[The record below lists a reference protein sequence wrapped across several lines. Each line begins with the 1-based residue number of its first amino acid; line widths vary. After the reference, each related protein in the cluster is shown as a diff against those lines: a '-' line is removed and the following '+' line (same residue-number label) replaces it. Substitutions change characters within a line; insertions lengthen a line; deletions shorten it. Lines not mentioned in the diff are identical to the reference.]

1 MAGYAAIVQVSKE
14 QKKWVKR
21 NADVLVQLLQ
31 SGMWHPSLVRTTSHL
46 GVQDEPHE
54 LARIKRALQEHLDMD
69 APVTLSV
76 LCDQVLQPDE
86 SMDEEEQQ
94 MRDRSRSLVIAFL
107 TGDIKSHI
115 VERHAKPGT
124 NAEQVL
130 VSQLL
135 LVRVKNSFMR
145 VVV

>member
-1 MAGYAAIVQVSKE
+1 
-14 QKKWVKR
+14 
-21 NADVLVQLLQ
+21 
-31 SGMWHPSLVRTTSHL
+31 
-46 GVQDEPHE
+46 
-54 LARIKRALQEHLDMD
+54 MD

-76 LCDQVLQPDE
+76 LCDQILQPDE
-86 SMDEEEQQ
+86 PMDEEEQQ
-94 MRDRSRSLVIAFL
+94 IRDRSRSLVMTFL

-135 LVRVKNSFMR
+135 LVRVYISLLCA
-145 VVV
+145 VG